1 MNRFRQIPFLRILLP
16 FITGIVLSLQLEKK
30 NPFLSSLFFVLFA
43 LLICLFVLY
52 SKSIFKSL
60 YLFVCD
66 LLLLVF
72 GMCLVQEH
80 TLLWNIRYYGRF
92 IDESKTLQLLAIIDN
107 VPSEKAKTFKVQLRV
122 LEVQQNGETHAVK
135 GNLIAYFKK
144 HHSFKTVKAGSVL
157 RIQTRLHRVDSPLN
171 PEEFNYKRYLF
182 NRQIYHLAFVDSAN
196 YQTLPASSSRP
207 ELKQLALSSKHWI
220 VERLKSAG
228 LTQEAHAICSALL
241 TGFDEEIGQDILKA
255 FAHSGT
261 LHVLSVSGL
270 HTGLIFAFLSFVF
283 DLFDRRR
290 KFKILKFSL
299 LILVLWAFAFL
310 TGLEAPVL
318 RSVVMLSLFA
328 IGSVFYNN
336 EPKNQLNLLLVSAF
350 ILLCANPYFITEVG
364 FQLSFAA
371 IFGLIVFEPF
381 FSRFWQPE
389 SQWKIWVWKSITASF
404 AATLSTLPFTLLYFK
419 QFPFWFFIANLVVV
433 PASFLLLLL
442 AVPALFHLKWLV
454 LSINGVVALLINF
467 ITLFNSGSLVYLEG
481 IHFEMQD
488 AFWLVALIAF
498 MSLALHKRSFR
509 HLKYSI
515 VLFLFWQ
522 LAGLFRD
529 VMTLN
534 KHLVT
539 VYAINKSSA
548 YAVKDGGYLF
558 YSVSDSAVFERYLKP
573 HAVALGNPRLKQR
586 TFNCVETKGAQL
598 LFLNEDAGFPDA
610 DLQKPTYL
618 IVSNN
623 YALKEEELKRFR
635 CLKAV
640 ILDQS
645 GQRKNRE
652 RVEKLCRKFD
662 LLCFDTRKQGAFI
675 FSQDEIENWR

>member
-16 FITGIVLSLQLEKK
+16 FVTGILLSLQLEQKT
-30 NPFLSSLFFVLFA
+30 PFLSTLFFVLFA

-66 LLLLVF
+66 LLLFVF
-72 GMCLVQEH
+72 GMYLVQEH
-80 TLLWNIRYYGRF
+80 TLLWNTKYYGRF
-92 IDESKTLQLLAIIDN
+92 VDESKALQLLAIIDN
-107 VPSEKAKTFKVQLRV
+107 VPSEKEKTFKVQLRI
-122 LEVQQNGETHAVK
+122 LEVQQDGETHAVK

-144 HHSFKTVKAGSVL
+144 HRSFKTVKAGSAL
-157 RIQTRLHRVDSPLN
+157 RIQTRLVSVESPLN

-196 YQTLPASSSRP
+196 YLVLPASSSRP
-207 ELKQLALSSKHWI
+207 GLNQLALSSKHWI
-220 VERLKSAG
+220 VERLKNAG

-389 SQWKIWVWKSITASF
+389 SHWKIWVCF
-404 AATLSTLPFTLLYFK
+404 NEFLY
-419 QFPFWFFIANLVVV
+419 QF
-433 PASFLLLLL
+433 
-442 AVPALFHLKWLV
+442 
-454 LSINGVVALLINF
+454 
-467 ITLFNSGSLVYLEG
+467 
-481 IHFEMQD
+481 
-488 AFWLVALIAF
+488 
-498 MSLALHKRSFR
+498 
-509 HLKYSI
+509 
-515 VLFLFWQ
+515 
-522 LAGLFRD
+522 
-529 VMTLN
+529 
-534 KHLVT
+534 
-539 VYAINKSSA
+539 
-548 YAVKDGGYLF
+548 
-558 YSVSDSAVFERYLKP
+558 
-573 HAVALGNPRLKQR
+573 
-586 TFNCVETKGAQL
+586 
-598 LFLNEDAGFPDA
+598 
-610 DLQKPTYL
+610 
-618 IVSNN
+618 
-623 YALKEEELKRFR
+623 
-635 CLKAV
+635 
-640 ILDQS
+640 
-645 GQRKNRE
+645 
-652 RVEKLCRKFD
+652 
-662 LLCFDTRKQGAFI
+662 
-675 FSQDEIENWR
+675 